1 MSQYEFDATLVFVAF
16 AGEEQGLIGAR
27 AMAKRLK
34 KRTLNDSSGLTTT
47 SSAAR

>member
-1 MSQYEFDATLVFVAF
+1 MECARVMSQYEFDATLVFVAF

-34 KRTLNDSSGLTTT
+34 ESSQTIQ
-47 SSAAR
+47 AV